1 MFRCSHVK
9 HIWWEAFASSRLI
22 VICFAV
28 FYVLI
33 QLLFKFI
40 KMKRQ
45 LEATTYI
52 MSAFFPPFSVPSFLL
67 ALQQNSITLI
77 LPYNHFSSP
86 RLDSF
91 PGLTEKSLITLWP
104 WLPLPHFPSHSL
116 RLIPPKQPVRLSHL
130 YFRKKNTQTP
140 VKTCEPR
147 SIWQSDMY
155 TFALLARRPAATVAQ
170 TQTHKRETNF
180 IPAVVISLAGL
191 TIKAFHFWS

>member
-9 HIWWEAFASSRLI
+9 HIWWEAFASSGLI

-45 LEATTYI
+45 LEATTDI

-77 LPYNHFSSP
+77 FPYNHFSSP

-116 RLIPPKQPVRLSHL
+116 RLIPPEQPVRLSHL
-130 YFRKKNTQTP
+130 YFRKKKHTNTCQNVWTP
-140 VKTCEPR
+140 
-147 SIWQSDMY
+147 
-155 TFALLARRPAATVAQ
+155 F
-170 TQTHKRETNF
+170 N
-180 IPAVVISLAGL
+180 L
-191 TIKAFHFWS
+191 TIWHTHLHFWHAGPLPQWHKHRHTNVKLISFQRLWYLWPASP